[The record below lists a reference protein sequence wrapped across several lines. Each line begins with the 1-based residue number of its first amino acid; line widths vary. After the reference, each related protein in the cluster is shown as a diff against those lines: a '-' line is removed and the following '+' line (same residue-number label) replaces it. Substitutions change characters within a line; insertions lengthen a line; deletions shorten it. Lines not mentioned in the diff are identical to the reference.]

1 MIEFWRLATS
11 RTRQEVAAAVGAV
24 MQFSTW
30 KFFPRAEKEN
40 AMKKVARAS
49 EASRE
54 TDRAQPRS
62 KLLNEKGFL

>member
-11 RTRQEVAAAVGAV
+11 RTRQEVAAAVDAV

-54 TDRAQPRS
+54 TAQPRS
-62 KLLNEKGFL
+62 KLLNEGFL